1 MEYSIRFRRNALG
14 VFCAPDN
21 YIYNN
26 RLVDSLSLDTNN
38 VYRLNLVVDIKE
50 NEIEIPVVAREHFES
65 LIVSK
70 LLGNC
75 NNVERLILPLYDN
88 STGQSRRT
96 FDSILRHIFCNTGYS
111 KRLQKIVT
119 SKGEVYYGGKGII
132 LDENFNPLLMCTL
145 LAKIVN
151 YEEISK
157 RSLYYRP
164 VCYIHPKVF
173 EEPTKLINKG
183 IITKL
188 IPLYTNV
195 EIDAPTQYYYRDQFL
210 DNFEDKKVKV
220 VIDNFDKFFTRPV
233 KPTPSTCSNEVLN
246 ECLVDNV
253 EDIIM
258 ML

>member
-1 MEYSIRFRRNALG
+1 MEYSIRFRHDALS
-14 VFCAPDN
+14 VFCASDGSN
-21 YIYNN
+21 YDD
-26 RLVDSLSLDTNN
+26 RLIDSLSLDTNN

-65 LIVSK
+65 LITSK

-75 NNVERLILPLYDN
+75 SNVEKLILPLYDN
-88 STGQSRRT
+88 SSSQSRRT
-96 FDSILRHIFCNTGYS
+96 FDSILRQIFCSTGYS
-111 KRLQKIVT
+111 RRLQKIVT
-119 SKGEVYYGGKGII
+119 NKGEVYYGGKGII
-132 LDENFNPLLMCTL
+132 LDESFNPLLMCTL
-145 LAKIVN
+145 LAKIVD
-151 YEEISK
+151 YEEVGK

-164 VCYIHPKVF
+164 ICYVHPKVF
-173 EEPTKLINKG
+173 EEPTKLLNKG

-195 EIDAPTQYYYRDQFL
+195 EIDAPSHYRDRFL
-210 DNFEDKKVKV
+210 NNFEDKKVKV

-233 KPTPSTCSNEVLN
+233 KPTPSTCSNKVLN

>member
-1 MEYSIRFRRNALG
+1 MGYSIRFRHDALS
-14 VFCAPDN
+14 VFCTSDGSN
-21 YIYNN
+21 YDN
-26 RLVDSLSLDTNN
+26 RLIDSLSLDTNN

-50 NEIEIPVVAREHFES
+50 NEIEIPVVAREHFEN
-65 LIVSK
+65 IIRSK

-75 NNVERLILPLYDN
+75 SNVEKLILPLYDN
-88 STGQSRRT
+88 SRSQSRRT
-96 FDSILRHIFCNTGYS
+96 FDSILRQIFYNTGYS
-111 KRLQKIVT
+111 SRLQKIVT
-119 SKGEVYYGGKGII
+119 NKGEVYYGGKGII

-145 LAKIVN
+145 LAKIVD
-151 YEEISK
+151 YEEVGK

-164 VCYIHPKVF
+164 VCYVHPKVF
-173 EEPTKLINKG
+173 EEPTKLLNKG

-188 IPLYTNV
+188 IPFYTNV
-195 EIDAPTQYYYRDQFL
+195 EIDAPHHSRDHFL
-210 DNFEDKKVKV
+210 NNFEDKKVKV
-220 VIDNFDKFFTRPV
+220 VIDNFDRFFTRPI

>member
-1 MEYSIRFRRNALG
+1 MKYSIRFRHDALS
-14 VFCAPDN
+14 VFHASDGSN
-21 YIYNN
+21 YDN
-26 RLVDSLSLDTNN
+26 RLIDSLSLDTNN

-65 LIVSK
+65 IISNK

-75 NNVERLILPLYDN
+75 SNVEKLILPLYDN
-88 STGQSRRT
+88 SINQSRRT
-96 FDSILRHIFCNTGYS
+96 FDSILRQIFCSTGYS
-111 KRLQKIVT
+111 RRLQKIVT
-119 SKGEVYYGGKGII
+119 NKGEVYYGGKGII
-132 LDENFNPLLMCTL
+132 LDENFNSLLMCTL
-145 LAKIVN
+145 LAKIVD
-151 YEEISK
+151 YEEVGK

-164 VCYIHPKVF
+164 VCYVHPKVF
-173 EEPTKLINKG
+173 EEPTKLLNKG

-188 IPLYTNV
+188 IPFYTNV
-195 EIDAPTQYYYRDQFL
+195 EIDAPYNYGVCFL
-210 DNFEDKKVKV
+210 NNFEDKKVKV